1 MKGAS
6 SGDAWQNR
14 IPIGYRKKHSTTS
27 SSLPDPFSRE
37 PKYDPED
44 AEVLRSAIN
53 SVNMKSAWLSIER
66 RRSKASPKEF
76 AIAIVHVSCMSV
88 FKQMEQT

>member
-1 MKGAS
+1 MAKPYPDWVPQEAL
-6 SGDAWQNR
+6 D
-14 IPIGYRKKHSTTS
+14 YFE
-27 SSLPDPFSRE
+27 SLPDPFSRE